1 MSNQTMLP
9 PKTEANKYIVSIV
22 RGENVADR
30 VNKAIELI
38 GGIKRFIKKG
48 DKVLIKAN
56 LVDGKPYETGET
68 VHPETLRTIIKLAKA
83 AEALQVKVGD
93 AVTSWDMTLYNTVA
107 KIAEEEGAEWVDLGQ
122 SPRAE
127 VQVNN
132 SVFFEKVTV
141 AKELV
146 ECDKLINVGTLK
158 THHLAGVTVAMKN
171 LYGVLDHQDRIK
183 YHRLDR
189 LEEVIVDLNLVKPSS
204 LVVVD
209 GGFTTHHWP
218 AFEVQ
223 KMDLAIAGSNV
234 VLADAVA
241 AKVMG
246 ADPKAIRYL
255 RWAEEH
261 GLGSADID
269 RHQILGLTIE
279 EAYRAKTVNMVDF
292 INKESENIKIINQ
305 GACTGCYGR
314 LSTVTMQRFDL
325 HSAKT
330 KLYVLMGPNA
340 KPPNP
345 MEKDA
350 TCILCGN
357 CLAPTFY
364 NGLRGIHVSG
374 CPPDL
379 EAFAQVL
386 GNYLAPRRRLT
397 RQEWEKIHKDME
409 AKGIKLPKNFKPP
422 FPQEQH

>member
-1 MSNQTMLP
+1 MSNQVVLP
-9 PKTEANKYIVSIV
+9 KNTEAKKYVISIV
-22 RGENVADR
+22 RGKDIVDR
-30 VNKAIELI
+30 IKKAIELV
-38 GGIKRFIKKG
+38 GGMERFVKSG

-56 LVDGKPYETGET
+56 LVDGRPYETGET
-68 VHPETLRTIIKLAKA
+68 VHPETLRTIIRHVKLARSS
-83 AEALQVKVGD
+83 QVKVGD
-93 AVTSWDMTLYNTVA
+93 TVTSYDMTLYDKVA
-107 KIAEEEGAEWVDLGQ
+107 KIAKEEEVEWIDFGRSQRV
-122 SPRAE
+122 E
-127 VQVNN
+127 VNVKNA
-132 SVFFEKVTV
+132 VFFEKISV

-146 ECDKLINVGTLK
+146 ECDVLINVCALK

-171 LYGVLDHQDRIK
+171 LYGFLGLHDRIK
-183 YHRLDR
+183 YHRLDKI
-189 LEEVIVDLNLVKPSS
+189 EEIIVDLNLVKPSN

-209 GGFTTHHWP
+209 GGFTTHHLP
-218 AFEVQ
+218 AFELQ
-223 KMDLAIAGSNV
+223 KMDLAMAGDNV
-234 VLADAVA
+234 VSVDAVA

-246 ADPKAIRYL
+246 VDPKTVRYL
-255 RWAEEH
+255 RWAEER
-261 GLGSADID
+261 GLGSTNVKKH
-269 RHQILGLTIE
+269 RILGLTID
-279 EAYRAKTVNMVDF
+279 EAYRAKTVNIVDF

-314 LSTVTMQRFDL
+314 LSTVMMQRFDL

-379 EAFAQVL
+379 EDFAQIL
-386 GNYLAPRRRLT
+386 DNYLVRRRRLT
-397 RQEWEKIHKDME
+397 RQEWEKSTKTW
-409 AKGIKLPKNFKPP
+409 K
-422 FPQEQH
+422 